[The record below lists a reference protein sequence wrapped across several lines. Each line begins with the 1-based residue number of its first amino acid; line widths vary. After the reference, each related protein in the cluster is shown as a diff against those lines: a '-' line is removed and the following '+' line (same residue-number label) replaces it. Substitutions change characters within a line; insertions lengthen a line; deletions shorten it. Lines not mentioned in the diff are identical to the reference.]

1 MPDQNGS
8 YFSRS
13 WRLLTKDQGWIKP
26 VLLLSVA
33 SFVPIFGALGVHG
46 YSLEWA
52 RLTAWGVDAAPKQ
65 KNIKVGECIK
75 SGWRGFLAS
84 IGYAVV
90 AGLINSAI
98 SMIFGSN
105 IITGALRLSV
115 TAVATVVCLVTALRA
130 TIYQSSLAGY
140 QVERVWEMMERD
152 GEGLAKVGLI
162 TLLMTVIVSMA
173 TGMLFVF
180 ALIPALFR
188 MGLSLERM
196 GIDLTY
202 LEYLDEPTVR
212 MIFFEFLDTMVSM
225 APVLTVIAFISSI
238 GSTFV
243 SLMSNTAIALWFRQF
258 NVPAWG
264 ASEDPLPMAMGLP
277 ASGYASQAYTQQPY
291 AQQGYPQQQ
300 GYQQG
305 YQQLGTPAESN
316 AAAQQYA
323 QQQPHAQQYG
333 QPYGQPYGQQNPQQY
348 AQPYGEQYAQQY
360 DQAYQQPMPIPQA
373 GEVQQQP
380 ADAQFQ
386 APVPMAV
393 PGYAE
398 VPQSAYEVP
407 QSVLPVVAEPTAEPA
422 AEPAEEQLE
431 DMDSVPTTV
440 MEALSDLEEKLAS
453 ELSHENTD
461 EITDQTDIATDV
473 ESGIA
478 AKAAE
483 PVAEDQFSDDA
494 DSPVVEENAI
504 TAAEEEVLITPI
516 SMDEPSEV
524 AEDASLP
531 IESAEPVAEVIEA
544 VTTEPTE
551 PPVVIE
557 PIYLDDEPFAE
568 EQVDTAEQAPEA
580 DQASETP
587 EE

>member
-46 YSLEWA
+46 YALEWA

-98 SMIFGSN
+98 SMVFGAN
-105 IITGALRLSV
+105 FITGALRIAV

-162 TLLMTVIVSMA
+162 TLLMTLIVSMA

-202 LEYLDEPTVR
+202 LEYLDEPTIR

-225 APVLTVIAFISSI
+225 APVLTIIAFISSI

-277 ASGYASQAYTQQPY
+277 ASGYANQAYTQQPY
-291 AQQGYPQQQ
+291 TQQGYPQQQ

-305 YQQLGTPAESN
+305 YQQLGTPADSN

-323 QQQPHAQQYG
+323 QQPYAQQYG

-373 GEVQQQP
+373 GEVQVQP
-380 ADAQFQ
+380 ADPQFQ

-393 PGYAE
+393 PNYAE

-422 AEPAEEQLE
+422 ADPLEEQ
-431 DMDSVPTTV
+431 DAMDSVPTTV

-453 ELSHENTD
+453 EFTHEITD
-461 EITDQTDIATDV
+461 EITDQTDIAADAESESVV
-473 ESGIA
+473 E
-478 AKAAE
+478 AAE
-483 PVAEDQFSDDA
+483 PAAVDQPSDYA
-494 DSPVVEENAI
+494 DSPVVEEA
-504 TAAEEEVLITPI
+504 ALPVAEEEVLVTPI
-516 SMDEPSEV
+516 AMDEPSEM
-524 AEDASLP
+524 AEEATLP
-531 IESAEPVAEVIEA
+531 IESAESVAEVVEA

-557 PIYLDDEPFAE
+557 PIYLDDDPLAE
-568 EQVDTAEQAPEA
+568 EQVDTAEQAPEEN
-580 DQASETP
+580 QASETP